1 MRHRARRRKS
11 SRSHPAYNASVSR
24 KRLRVV
30 LVLASLAVALL
41 VSELVLRTV
50 RPQPTYSELLRE
62 SPPMTRASTIV
73 PASLEP
79 NVRCTVERPEFSIP
93 IAINGQGL
101 RMDREVTP
109 RKTHG
114 TRIGV
119 VGDSFVFGWGVKA
132 EEAFPQVL
140 ERLLRERGKD
150 VEVLNFGFA
159 YGFAPDAYYAALAE
173 KTAFDC
179 DILVEAVFVG
189 NDFTVGP
196 GMEWLELDADG
207 LPRRVQAKY
216 CVVEES
222 RLRSRTALLRYRIP
236 VLRDSHAFLGL
247 ARAFFG
253 ATTLDPESDADNE
266 RIYDKRLYEETWP
279 DWMEKSF
286 QDITRCVVGLADRTR
301 RQGHGFVV
309 VTIPTLEQVHEIK
322 VTTTNGRSVVTGRL
336 RPAPRDEVPQRRFH
350 AALARAN
357 VARIDL
363 LPPLV
368 AAQATDLYYL
378 ADRHFRPHAH
388 AIAARMLAD
397 TLAPALEGK

>member
-1 MRHRARRRKS
+1 M
-11 SRSHPAYNASVSR
+11 SR
-24 KRLRVV
+24 KRLRVA
-30 LVLASLAVALL
+30 LLLASLAVALL
-41 VSELVLRTV
+41 VSELALRIL
-50 RPQPTYSELLRE
+50 RPQPIYSELLRE
-62 SPPMTRASTIV
+62 SPPMTRASSIV
-73 PASLEP
+73 PSTLEP

-93 IAINGQGL
+93 IAINGAGL
-101 RMDREVTP
+101 RMDREISP
-109 RKTHG
+109 RKEHG

-150 VEVLNFGFA
+150 VEVLNLGFA
-159 YGFAPDAYYAALAE
+159 YGFAPDSYYAALAE
-173 KTAFDC
+173 KTPLDC

-189 NDFTVGP
+189 NDFTGGP
-196 GMEWLELDADG
+196 GMEWLDLDADG
-207 LPRRVQAKY
+207 LPRRVQSKY
-216 CVVEES
+216 CVVEEN

-236 VLRDSHAFLGL
+236 VLRDSHIFLGL
-247 ARAFFG
+247 ARALFG

-286 QDITRCVVGLADRTR
+286 QDITRCVVGLADKTR
-301 RQGHGFVV
+301 RQGHGFLV
-309 VTIPTLEQVHEIK
+309 VTIPTLEQVHEISIA
-322 VTTTNGRSVVTGRL
+322 TRDGHGVVAGRL
-336 RPAPRDEVPQRRFH
+336 RAAPRDEVPQRRFH

-357 VARIDL
+357 IARIDL

-388 AIAARMLAD
+388 AIAARLLAD
-397 TLAPALEGK
+397 ALAPALEGR